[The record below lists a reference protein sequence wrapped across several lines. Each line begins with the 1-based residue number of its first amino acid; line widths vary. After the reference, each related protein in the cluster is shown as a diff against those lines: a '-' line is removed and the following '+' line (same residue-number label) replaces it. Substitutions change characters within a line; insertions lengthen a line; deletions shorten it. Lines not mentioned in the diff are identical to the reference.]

1 MDSDDDDSEANDKS
15 TDLLVGKFR
24 EAIDNIEIVKKLQKT
39 IESTQRSVRSIA
51 RKNTAIKE
59 KKRRLSVV
67 LNTAY
72 NDRDA
77 LLLPANRASIRVP
90 FSDDNNNDTN
100 TTNEANENEYE
111 EFDTFDEQLIK
122 RITHIERKLDQQIN
136 INKIITKRLDEENQ
150 NDRINEIIRKNNN
163 LENDNTILK
172 QLLLQLQTK
181 ITQIDEKVVII
192 IDESRINKQQSD
204 LLTQTLTP
212 EVINEIT
219 STIKNVDKLKIS
231 ITSQSSKIEKYFTV
245 SNTRIESVQDEL
257 NRLIVDFRASTELQK
272 HQSGYHHDVSP
283 EIVMN
288 EAIELLL
295 SSWGVFIGPF
305 EAGVSELR
313 DSNRDRDADDE
324 EFLVDA
330 IQLSAD
336 ANQLLN
342 VLKHKD
348 GVNLTDRFD
357 EAYSLLPNLLLSAR
371 KVLKND
377 LNSAYFTTDTPT
389 SIDRD
394 ADTTSDAS
402 ESSAAHTV
410 RQQLERLCRI
420 SDSIVD
426 IRINKADLAA
436 GIGDL
441 DTRVTAAAT
450 KRDLTE
456 HVDRL
461 KTQLS
466 TKADLSA
473 IERITSTKASLKDLK
488 KMRDSILRDSLTG
501 LPPMITP
508 TYNPTTDI
516 DPDDPTELEE
526 AVIYPTNPDPA
537 DDSPV
542 AGGLERRHQT
552 KLVLTDKSNEV
563 INQLAARFEALH
575 NEYTD
580 LKLYNKRFVPREEVN
595 EAMQSLVR
603 EIKAVKSH
611 AVSTHVF
618 NEALKTK
625 ADEGQ
630 LQKYVKYAYIYIH
643 VFLRYVRYTKL
654 PAYILYYM
662 YIVYIS

>member
-1 MDSDDDDSEANDKS
+1 MESDDDDSEANDKS
-15 TDLLVGKFR
+15 TDLIVGKFR
-24 EAIDNIEIVKKLQKT
+24 EAIENIEIVKKLQKT

-90 FSDDNNNDTN
+90 FSGDNNNDTSNN
-100 TTNEANENEYE
+100 TTNDSNENINVEYE

-122 RITHIERKLDQQIN
+122 RITHIERKLDEQIN
-136 INKIITKRLDEENQ
+136 INKVLTQRLDEQNQ
-150 NDRINEIIRKNNN
+150 NDKINEITIKNNN
-163 LENDNTILK
+163 LENDNTIIK

-181 ITQIDEKVVII
+181 ITQIESNIVII
-192 IDESRINKQQSD
+192 IDENRINKQQSN

-219 STIKNVDKLKIS
+219 STIRNVDKLKIS
-231 ITSQSSKIEKYFTV
+231 ITSQSNKIEKYFTV
-245 SNTRIESVQDEL
+245 SNTRIESVQEEL
-257 NRLIVDFRASTELQK
+257 NRLIDDFRVSAELQK
-272 HQSGYHHDVSP
+272 RQSGYHHDVSP

-288 EAIELLL
+288 EAIELLC
-295 SSWGVFIGPF
+295 SSWGGFIGPF
-305 EAGVSELR
+305 VAGVSELR
-313 DSNRDRDADDE
+313 DSSGERDADDE

-330 IQLSAD
+330 IQLSVD
-336 ANQLLN
+336 AKQLLN
-342 VLKHKD
+342 VLKNKD
-348 GVNLTDRFD
+348 EVNLTNRFD
-357 EAYSLLPNLLLSAR
+357 EAYSLLPNLLLNAR

-377 LNSAYFTTDTPT
+377 LNSPYFAADTPNP
-389 SIDRD
+389 IDCD
-394 ADTTSDAS
+394 ADATNDAS
-402 ESSAAHTV
+402 ELPAPPTV

-420 SDSIVD
+420 GDSIVD
-426 IRINKADLAA
+426 IRINKANLAA
-436 GIGDL
+436 GISDL

-450 KRDLTE
+450 KKDLTE
-456 HVDRL
+456 HVDKL

-488 KMRDSILRDSLTG
+488 KMRDNILRDSLTG

-508 TYNPTTDI
+508 IYNPTTDI
-516 DPDDPTELEE
+516 DPDNPTELEV
-526 AVIYPTNPDPA
+526 AVIYPTNADPA
-537 DDSPV
+537 DDGPV
-542 AGGLERRHQT
+542 VGGLERRPAT

-611 AVSTHVF
+611 AVSTQVF

-630 LQKYVKYAYIYIH
+630 LQK
-643 VFLRYVRYTKL
+643 
-654 PAYILYYM
+654 
-662 YIVYIS
+662 